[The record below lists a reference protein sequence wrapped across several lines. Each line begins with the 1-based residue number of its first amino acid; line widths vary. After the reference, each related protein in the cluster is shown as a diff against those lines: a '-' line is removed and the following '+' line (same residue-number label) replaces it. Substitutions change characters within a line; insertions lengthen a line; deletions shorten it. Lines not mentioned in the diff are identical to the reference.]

1 MVKVGMADLSSRRL
15 VRLTDRRLTLDVLVT
30 NRDGIH
36 FRNPSIAYVKRKGE
50 RPMIKTRHVHYVC
63 ENGVQPALPLPELE
77 EHGGGV
83 KIDLSGTAARLR
95 QEQHLTW
102 WM

>member
-1 MVKVGMADLSSRRL
+1 
-15 VRLTDRRLTLDVLVT
+15 
-30 NRDGIH
+30 
-36 FRNPSIAYVKRKGE
+36 
-50 RPMIKTRHVHYVC
+50 MIKTRHVHYVC
-63 ENGVQPALPLPELE
+63 ENGVQPALPLPELA

-83 KIDLSGTAARLR
+83 RTDLSGTAARLR